1 MRDLEAAAEARL
13 DAARQEIAG
22 FTRLVDDAREAMTQR
37 REALV
42 AQIRAI
48 EDGARARLDY
58 LTQTYDLMAQQVQE
72 QVADL
77 SATLASLAEQVS
89 AGVARRLGQDAV
101 DALQRGG
108 RAVHRGHRG
117 ARRPGAAHPPRADER
132 FDEIGGRVEDVTN
145 ILERLRGPLAL
156 VKQHLR

>member
-1 MRDLEAAAEARL
+1 
-13 DAARQEIAG
+13 
-22 FTRLVDDAREAMTQR
+22 
-37 REALV
+37 V
-42 AQIRAI
+42 AQIRAV

-58 LTQTYDLMAQQVQE
+58 LMQTYDLMAQQVQE

-77 SATLASLAEQVS
+77 STTLASLSEQAS

-101 DALQRGG
+101 EALS
-108 RAVHRGHRG
+108 AAAEPFTEAIAALDEL
-117 ARRPGAAHPPRADER
+117 ARRTRRAADER